1 MPYFHV
7 LVEHAATRNELSYVI
22 RASSVALAKQEIDN
36 RNLKMVSEMVYLGE
50 SKHVIPAGTGFI
62 IRAVENEI
70 GSAPLVPR
78 DKKAFWVQVAVI
90 ALGIAAGLL
99 IASLITFLFGLVVA
113 GLSGGDIRFS

>member
-22 RASSVALAKQEIDN
+22 RASSVALAKREIDN

-78 DKKAFWVQVAVI
+78 DKKAFGVQVAVI

-99 IASLITFLFGLVVA
+99 IASIITFLFGLVVA